1 MNSRAITWGV
11 VGVLAVLFIYWQY
24 SNYAHNN
31 KLNTDLGNSRNPTAQ
46 IAAASE
52 LIDKKQLGDV
62 LPTTLPAVHFRVMDA
77 LQAIA
82 KDTTHKD
89 RATEALTQLVNMMK
103 EPDEGARQKAQ
114 NLLVQLG
121 PVAIPGVVTA
131 LGDADA
137 HAKKGAVAVL
147 DRIGQQPA
155 SSAVTIKAL
164 VDAVQKSDPERAA
177 AVDALVGLAP
187 APTNQMLTLLKDP
200 KKEVRSAAANYFGNS
215 ALPPNKPQTAGEPLL
230 LTLLKDKDVR
240 PAAIRAEGLLRDTRA
255 LPEITKALSAPA
267 DVPNRRTAIVALG
280 DMRDPSAIPSI
291 IPFLHNSDP
300 DLQSVSVIALHNM
313 GTDAIPALAAGA
325 SSKDPAIRKGIADAL
340 QGDTTPAA
348 IALLSKGLQ
357 DPDKTVRQS
366 AATSLGTPGNSAA
379 VAPLIAAL
387 RDPSPDVAEAAEASL
402 SQIGSPAVNPLVAT
416 LGASQPTG
424 QTSGKGAMPALLAA
438 DYAGKALALIGP
450 PAAPAVIAAA
460 QNGPVPARTQAIVTL
475 ASLRTPAAVPVLQSI
490 IQNGPQELRWYA
502 SDALRHY
509 QG

>member
-1 MNSRAITWGV
+1 MNSRAVTWGV
-11 VGVLAVLFIYWQY
+11 VGVLAALFIYWQY

-31 KLNTDLGNSRNPTAQ
+31 QLNTDLGNDHNLKAQ
-46 IAAASE
+46 IAAAQE

-62 LPTTLPAVHFRVMDA
+62 LPTTLPEVHLRVMGA

-82 KDTTHKD
+82 RDTGHKD

-103 EPDEGARQKAQ
+103 EPDEGRRLKAQ

-121 PVAIPGVVTA
+121 PIAIPGVVTA

-137 HAKKGAVAVL
+137 HAKKGAIAVM
-147 DRIGQQPA
+147 DRIALQPD
-155 SSAVTIKAL
+155 SSAATIKAL

-177 AVDALVGLAP
+177 AVDALVVLAP
-187 APTNQMLTLLKDP
+187 TPTPQMLTLLKDP

-215 ALPPNKPQTAGEPLL
+215 ALPPAKPQTAGEPLL

-267 DVPNRRTAIVALG
+267 DVTNRRTAIVALG

-300 DLQSVSVIALHNM
+300 DLQSVSVVALHNM
-313 GTDAIPALAAGA
+313 GPEAVPALTAGA
-325 SSKDPAIRKGIADAL
+325 SSKDPVIRKGIADSL

-348 IALLSKGLQ
+348 VALLSRGLQ

-366 AATSLGTPGNSAA
+366 AATSLGTVGNSAA

-402 SQIGSPAVNPLVAT
+402 SQVGPAAVNPLVAT
-416 LGASQPTG
+416 LGAGQPAG
-424 QTSGKGAMPALLAA
+424 QAAPNGGMSALVAA
-438 DYAGKALALIGP
+438 DYAAKALALIGP

-460 QNGPVPARTQAIVTL
+460 QNGPIPARTQAIVTL

-490 IQNGPQELRWYA
+490 AQTGPQQLRWYA